1 VKSGKS
7 TFHFLLFTYHFPLP
21 HTCYNPPMFRNHST
35 RPQALSAL
43 REIARALSTAW
54 DLDTTL
60 DLIVRKTTEVMH
72 VDSCT
77 IYLLDPD
84 GSTLRL
90 RATTGLAN
98 RALGRATLEMGE
110 GMTGYA
116 VQSNQPVFARDAQ
129 QDPHFKWVD
138 EAEETRFASL
148 LAVPLVIETNVIGAL
163 NVQTRLPYD
172 FSEDDVS
179 LLSLIGDIAAGT
191 LAKAQLYDKQTRQIE
206 EMRALAQVSE
216 VVTSPQYLDD
226 ILDVVTEMA
235 AKMMDTAVCAIFLLN
250 ETGTHL
256 ELRSAR
262 RDNTPYQHRPPV
274 PVNQTDSVIG
284 SVLHSGQPL
293 YIANVQTDA
302 RYKRQALA
310 REEGLVS
317 LLSVPL
323 SVRDRVIGVFNC
335 YSTEPR
341 QFSAEQQTLFATLAN
356 QTALAIENA
365 RLVTNTAVIREM
377 HHRIKNNLQ
386 TVAMLMQLQ
395 LADADRL
402 DPREVLQTNIHRI
415 RSIAAVHE
423 ILSEKG
429 FRLVDVKD
437 VLERISRATAET
449 MSHPGQTLTIRVFGD
464 AITLPSKPATA
475 IALVV
480 NELVQNSLE
489 HAFADRSQDG
499 QIDISLGRSPEEF
512 IIIVRDNGS
521 GLPPEIKPGLGL
533 EIVETLVKEDLNGR
547 LKFNRP
553 PQGGTEISLRLPRS
567 IELSQ

>member
-1 VKSGKS
+1 MG
-7 TFHFLLFTYHFPLP
+7 
-21 HTCYNPPMFRNHST
+21 
-35 RPQALSAL
+35 AL
-43 REIARALSTAW
+43 REIAQALSTAW
-54 DLDTTL
+54 DLDTAL

-77 IYLLDPD
+77 IYLVDAD
-84 GSTLRL
+84 GTTLRL
-90 RATTGLAN
+90 RATTGLAK
-98 RALGRATLEMGE
+98 RALGRATLEVGE

-116 VQSNQPVFARDAQ
+116 VQSNRPIFARNAQ

-138 EAEETRFASL
+138 EAEETPFASL
-148 LAVPLVIETNVIGAL
+148 LAVPLVIEADVIGAL
-163 NVQTRLPYD
+163 NVQTRTPHEFNAD
-172 FSEDDVS
+172 EVE

-191 LAKAQLYDKQTRQIE
+191 LAKAKLYDKQTRQIE

-235 AKMMDTAVCAIFLLN
+235 GKMMDTAVCAIFLLN

-262 RDNTPYQHRPPV
+262 REQNPYQHRPPL
-274 PVNQTDSVIG
+274 PINQTDSVIG
-284 SVLHSGQPL
+284 TVLQTGQPL
-293 YIANVQTDA
+293 TIANVQTDA
-302 RYKRQALA
+302 RYRGQELA
-310 REEGLVS
+310 RQEGLVS

-341 QFSAEQQTLFATLAN
+341 QFSEEQQTLFATLAN

-365 RLVTNTAVIREM
+365 RLVTNTAVVREM

-395 LADADRL
+395 LSEADRL
-402 DPREVLQTNIHRI
+402 TTREVLQTNIHRI

-429 FRLVDVKD
+429 FRLVDVTD
-437 VLERISRATAET
+437 VIERISRTTAET
-449 MSHPGQTLTIRVFGD
+449 MTRPSQTVTIRVFGD
-464 AITLPSKPATA
+464 AISLPSKPATA

-480 NELVQNSLE
+480 NELVQNSLD
-489 HAFADRSQDG
+489 HAFDKLSPSG
-499 QIDISLGRSPEEF
+499 QIDISLGRSPDEI
-512 IIIVRDNGS
+512 IIIVRDNGR
-521 GLPPEIKPGLGL
+521 GLPTTIKSGLGL

-553 PQGGTEISLRLPRS
+553 TSGGTEISLRLPRTLEQEMS
-567 IELSQ
+567 

>member
-1 VKSGKS
+1 
-7 TFHFLLFTYHFPLP
+7 
-21 HTCYNPPMFRNHST
+21 MFNTTST

-54 DLDTTL
+54 NLDTTL

-77 IYLLDPD
+77 IYLVDSD

-90 RATTGLAN
+90 RASTGLAN
-98 RALGRATLEMGE
+98 RALGRATLAMGE

-116 VQSNQPVFARDAQ
+116 VQSNQPIFARDAQ

-138 EAEETRFASL
+138 EAEETPYVSL
-148 LAVPLVIETNVIGAL
+148 LAVPLVIEADVIGAL
-163 NVQTRLPYD
+163 NVQTRTPRD
-172 FSEDDVS
+172 FSDNEVA
-179 LLSLIGDIAAGT
+179 LLSLIGDMAAGT
-191 LAKAQLYDKQTRQIE
+191 LAKAQLYDKQARQIE

-256 ELRSAR
+256 ELRSTR
-262 RDNTPYQHRPPV
+262 RDQTPYQHRPPL
-274 PVNQTDSVIG
+274 PANTTDSAIG
-284 SVLHSGQPL
+284 SVLHTGQPL
-293 YIANVQTDA
+293 YIANVQTDR
-302 RYKRQALA
+302 RYKGKALA
-310 REEGLVS
+310 RQEGLVS
-317 LLSVPL
+317 LLCVPL

-335 YSTEPR
+335 YTTEPR
-341 QFSAEQQTLFATLAN
+341 QFSEEQQTLFATLAN

-365 RLVTNTAVIREM
+365 RLVTNTAVVREM

-437 VLERISRATAET
+437 VLERISQATAET
-449 MSHPGQTLTIRVFGD
+449 MSHPGQSLTIRVFGD
-464 AITLPSKPATA
+464 TITLPSKPATA

-489 HAFADRSQDG
+489 HAFAERSADG
-499 QIDISLGRSPEEF
+499 QIDISLGRSPDEI

-521 GLPPEIKPGLGL
+521 GLPDDLKPGLGL
-533 EIVETLVKEDLNGR
+533 EIVETLVQEDLNGR
-547 LKFNRP
+547 LKFNHP
-553 PQGGTEISLRLPRS
+553 PQGGTEISLRLPRMLEQE
-567 IELSQ
+567 IG